1 VTVPSLRWSS
11 QTPRFARRAL
21 RGAVARCVVLA
32 LLALGLTAPAR
43 AVEGIGLSD
52 LPPAELEMGVQPVG
66 GTSVRIPVRGAFRL
80 VGVVNGVRGYEIALP
95 VRPRVMFLSTVPPG
109 MEVRRGD
116 KKLTF
121 SQDEAKANSWAYSAR
136 GLTVRVAPDAARPSP
151 DEYTVRWPDADERQ
165 AALDAPAT
173 VDPRSARRALQVGD
187 TTRTGLLLPAPGHVA
202 WQVDVPVGGVLRF
215 SAGVVPP
222 EVARAE
228 PSDGADLVVRIGDT
242 ERARVRLAVGR
253 FDPFEL
259 ALSAEGGTTA
269 RVELRVEDKDVASD
283 FAFIAEP
290 RVVVPTKAPRHVV
303 FAFIDTLRRDH
314 LGTYGYARAPAP
326 NIDALAAEGV
336 VFEDARSVAPWTL
349 PSTRSVLSGNQPER
363 WSASTPIQQMLGSRG
378 WATGAFVGN
387 IYLTGNFD
395 MAAGWGEH
403 GSVNLPYADYEV
415 ARGIDFLERHADE
428 DAMVMVHFMDLHLPY
443 KELWPYR
450 HKYSTNDLP
459 GLGDVFARATL
470 LSYAK
475 GKGKKQQVR
484 GYLQDRYD
492 QNLASVDDALGRLFA
507 AAGPD
512 ALVVVF
518 ADHGEEFF
526 DHGDLEHGHSLYDE
540 LLRVPLVVRAPGLAP
555 RRVDGPVSLL
565 DVTPT
570 VLDLLGL
577 GGGTWDGMSLLAVA
591 KGQVDKAFKDR
602 PRAFGRLL
610 YGPNAWASVVGTE
623 KWISRA
629 GKEEVFD
636 LARDPGE
643 EHPLAGADVRNGRR
657 GLADAL
663 HEPVRPVL
671 RVTPTSVRGS
681 GKATIAVPGGVATTW
696 LGDEPTKHAKA
707 TFESRTE
714 GDPRVD
720 TVTISFSSN
729 GTAQREVYLLPE
741 LDPEVAV
748 QGAVL
753 GIPSGPSEILVPRSP
768 ATQLVGP
775 LGKVTKG
782 SRTYQASW
790 AVVPMPFGDELD
802 GFDAES
808 AAALQALGYLDAD
821 HATGDAPT
829 DDRGDSADRAVP

>member
-1 VTVPSLRWSS
+1 M
-11 QTPRFARRAL
+11 RAL
-21 RGAVARCVVLA
+21 VLLVAVA
-32 LLALGLTAPAR
+32 LLVAPRPSVAAEGVGLT
-43 AVEGIGLSD
+43 D
-52 LPPAELEMGVQPVG
+52 LPPAELEMGVQVEG
-66 GTSVRIPVRGAFRL
+66 SSTVRIPVRGAFEL
-80 VGVVNGVRGYEIALP
+80 VGVVNNVRGYEIALP

-109 MEVRRGD
+109 MEVRRGE

-121 SQDEAKANSWAYSAR
+121 SQDEGKASTWAYSAH
-136 GLTVRVAPDAARPSP
+136 GLTVRVAGDAARPSP
-151 DEYTVRWPDADERQ
+151 DEYTVRWPDAEERQ
-165 AALDAPAT
+165 EALDAPAT
-173 VDPRSARRALQVGD
+173 VDATSARRVLQVGG
-187 TTRTGLLLPAPGHVA
+187 TTRTGLLLPAPAHVA
-202 WQVDVPVGGVLRF
+202 WQVDVPAGGVLRF
-215 SAGVVPP
+215 TAGVVPP
-222 EVARAE
+222 EVARDA
-228 PSDGADLVVRIGDT
+228 PSDGTTLVVRVGDA

-253 FDPFEL
+253 FDPVEVD
-259 ALSAEGGTTA
+259 LSHESNTTA
-269 RVELRVEDKDVASD
+269 RIELRVEDADPIAD
-283 FAFIAEP
+283 FAFVAEP
-290 RVVVPTKAPRHVV
+290 RVLVPSAHPRRVV

-326 NIDALAAEGV
+326 NIDALGAQGI

-363 WSASTPIQQMLGSRG
+363 WSASTPLPEMLASRG

-395 MAAGWGEH
+395 MASGWGEH

-415 ARGIDFLERHADE
+415 ARGIDFLDRHADE

-450 HKYSTNDLP
+450 HKYSSQDLP

-540 LLRVPLVVRAPGLAP
+540 LLRVPLLIRAPGLAP
-555 RRVDGPVSLL
+555 RRVDSPASLL

-577 GGGTWDGMSLLAVA
+577 GGGTWDGMSLLALA
-591 KGQVDKAFKDR
+591 KGEVDKAFKDR

-610 YGPNAWASVVGTE
+610 YGPNAWGSLVGSE
-623 KWISRA
+623 KWISRG

-636 LARDPGE
+636 LAHDPGE
-643 EHPLAGADVRNGRR
+643 EHALAGADVRNGRR

-663 HEPVRPVL
+663 HEPVRAVL
-671 RVTPTSVRGS
+671 RVTPTSSRGS
-681 GKATIAVPGGVATTW
+681 GKATITVPGGVTSTW
-696 LGDEPTKHAKA
+696 LGDEPTRHANA
-707 TFESRTE
+707 TFETRTDD
-714 GDPRVD
+714 DPRVD
-720 TVTISFSSN
+720 TVTMSFSSS

-741 LDPEVAV
+741 LEPAEAV

-753 GIPSGPSEILVPRSP
+753 GIPSGPSETLVARTP

-775 LGKVTKG
+775 LAKVTKG
-782 SRTYQASW
+782 NRTYQATW
-790 AVVPMPFGDELD
+790 AVVPLPFGDELD

-821 HATGDAPT
+821 HGTGDAPST
-829 DDRGDSADRAVP
+829 DDRGDPADRAAP